1 MVIWVKLT
9 QGTGRGT
16 CWWSKFIYLHII
28 LIHYKTLYFKV
39 LESLINSLVLFLN
52 VNSAFDHMLTIF
64 MMYSFLKLLLL
75 SSLLE
80 LIWPTH
86 FFNKR
91 HNFNSNSVKNRNFLE
106 IILKI
111 RSVNVFRNI
120 LNTFLVKYYLL

>member
-1 MVIWVKLT
+1 
-9 QGTGRGT
+9 
-16 CWWSKFIYLHII
+16 
-28 LIHYKTLYFKV
+28 V

-91 HNFNSNSVKNRNFLE
+91 HNFNSNSLKNRNFLE
-106 IILKI
+106 TMLKV
-111 RSVNVFRNI
+111 RSVNVFRNV